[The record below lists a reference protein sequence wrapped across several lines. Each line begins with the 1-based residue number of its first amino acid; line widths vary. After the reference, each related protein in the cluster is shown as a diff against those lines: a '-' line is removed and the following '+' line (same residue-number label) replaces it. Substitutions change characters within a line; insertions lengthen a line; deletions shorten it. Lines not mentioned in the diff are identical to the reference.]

1 MNFAGLLIG
10 ISTFLIIGLFHPL
23 VIKVEYHWGTK
34 PWWVFLLAGIGGIAI
49 SMLVENVVISSLSGV
64 FAFSSLWTIKELF
77 EQQKRVAKGWFP
89 KKDKK
94 QNQKSSS
101 KKNRKNYS
109 NISNNIKCSYTVFR
123 NNCYSCCPNQYKKI

>member
-77 EQQKRVAKGWFP
+77 EQQKNVDNKVGWV
-89 KKDKK
+89 
-94 QNQKSSS
+94 
-101 KKNRKNYS
+101 
-109 NISNNIKCSYTVFR
+109 ISCIKENWAGVGTLGSENSQVED
-123 NNCYSCCPNQYKKI
+123 NKKIEEVDIDSLPR

>member
-49 SMLVENVVISSLSGV
+49 SMLVENVVISSLSSV

-94 QNQKSSS
+94 RNQKAL
-101 KKNRKNYS
+101 
-109 NISNNIKCSYTVFR
+109 
-123 NNCYSCCPNQYKKI
+123 

>member
-34 PWWVFLLAGIGGIAI
+34 SWWVFLLAGIGGIAI

-89 KKDKK
+89 KKDEKR
-94 QNQKSSS
+94 NQKAL
-101 KKNRKNYS
+101 
-109 NISNNIKCSYTVFR
+109 
-123 NNCYSCCPNQYKKI
+123 